1 MTKKVDGRAEEKA
14 ERPRP
19 PWNCRRFQLQLLS
32 FLPLLPPT
40 VHSLVNTAG
49 LSVHQS
55 SKLNMADSQQRAV
68 TAAFAPPP
76 PLWRHF
82 TQDNLNKLEEIKKE
96 ASKGPNGEP
105 VREKIWSPSELRA
118 LDVPDEL
125 RFLIPPEIPT
135 GEYSVFGELQT
146 VGWAIKGHM
155 PLLWWKL

>member
-1 MTKKVDGRAEEKA
+1 
-14 ERPRP
+14 
-19 PWNCRRFQLQLLS
+19 
-32 FLPLLPPT
+32 
-40 VHSLVNTAG
+40 
-49 LSVHQS
+49 
-55 SKLNMADSQQRAV
+55 MADSQQRAV

-155 PLLWWKL
+155 PLL